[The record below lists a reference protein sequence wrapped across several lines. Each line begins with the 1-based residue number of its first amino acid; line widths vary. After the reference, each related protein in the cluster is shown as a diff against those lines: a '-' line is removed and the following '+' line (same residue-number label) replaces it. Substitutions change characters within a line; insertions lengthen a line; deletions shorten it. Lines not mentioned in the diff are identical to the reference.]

1 MLNLDFPSVMT
12 ILIGGLCTGGV
23 YGLFASSFTFQC
35 GSLNITDFSFGSW
48 LMLAMYMTFFIYT
61 ESRTGFIPFIL
72 LLFLCYFSIS
82 FLISKFMLSKRDE
95 FINMI
100 ITMGISLIIQNAA
113 ILLFSSSPRSLGIIE
128 KTIRIGGVQI
138 AQTKLIMLVLSA
150 VILIGFQAF
159 LNKTWTGKTIRA
171 VIQKKEM
178 AYLIGI
184 NSDRVK
190 NLAFAV
196 SYVMLAASGIML
208 VILFSV
214 EPTVGGFYQMMSFL
228 ICIIG
233 GLGNL
238 KGAFFSGLLVGVL
251 IAALNMLSSQFAMVL
266 LFLIFAIILVARP
279 RGLFAL
285 KSKG

>member
-1 MLNLDFPSVMT
+1 MFNLDFPSVMT
-12 ILIGGLCTGGV
+12 ILINGLCTGGV

-48 LMLAMYMTFFIYT
+48 LMLAMYLTFFMYT
-61 ESRTGFIPFIL
+61 GWQTGIVPFVI
-72 LLFLCYFSIS
+72 LLFLCYFTIS
-82 FLISKFMLSKRDE
+82 FLISRFMLSKRDE
-95 FINMI
+95 FTNMI

-113 ILLFSSSPRSLGIIE
+113 TLLFSSSPRSLGIIE
-128 KTIRIGGVQI
+128 RTISIGGVQI
-138 AQTKLIMLVLSA
+138 MQTRLIMLVLSA
-150 VILIGFQAF
+150 AILIGFHAF
-159 LNKTWTGKTIRA
+159 LKRTWTGKTIRA
-171 VIQKKEM
+171 VIQRKEM

-190 NLAFAV
+190 NVAFAV
-196 SYVMLAASGIML
+196 SYVMLSASGIML
-208 VILFSV
+208 IVLFSV
-214 EPTVGGFYQMMSFL
+214 EPTIGGFYQMMSFL

-251 IAALNMLSSQFAMVL
+251 IAVLNMMSSQFAMVL
-266 LFLIFAIILVARP
+266 LFLIFAIILVVRP

-285 KSKG
+285 KSRS

>member
-12 ILIGGLCTGGV
+12 ILISGLCTGGV

-48 LMLAMYMTFFIYT
+48 LMLAMYMTFFMYT
-61 ESRTGFIPFIL
+61 EWHIGFVPFIIA
-72 LLFLCYFSIS
+72 LFLCYFVIS
-82 FLISKFMLSKRDE
+82 FLISRFMLSKRDE
-95 FINMI
+95 FTNMI
-100 ITMGISLIIQNAA
+100 ITMGISLVIQNAA

-128 KTIRIGGVQI
+128 KTINIGGVQI
-138 AQTKLIMLVLSA
+138 AQTKLIMLILSA
-150 VILIGFQAF
+150 VILIGFQTF

-171 VIQKKEM
+171 VIQRKEM
-178 AYLIGI
+178 AYLLGI

-208 VILFSV
+208 IILFSV

-251 IAALNMLSSQFAMVL
+251 IAVLNMFSSQFAMVL

-285 KSKG
+285 KSH